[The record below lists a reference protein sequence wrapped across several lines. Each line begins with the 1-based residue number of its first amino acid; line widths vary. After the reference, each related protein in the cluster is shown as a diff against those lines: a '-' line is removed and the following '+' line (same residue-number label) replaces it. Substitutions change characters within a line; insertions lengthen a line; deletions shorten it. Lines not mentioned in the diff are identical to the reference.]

1 MKQKKLSWLIASLF
15 ALPLAAADA
24 HTQAD
29 EVQQVTVSGIRSSV
43 RNALAVKEASDSM
56 VEVIASEDIGKLPD
70 TTIAESLARLP
81 GLSSGMDRGNA
92 SQVVARGLGPRFID
106 ATLNGRELATS
117 EPDRSV
123 RFEQFPSESLSG
135 ATVYKTQSADLV
147 EGGVATMIDLK
158 TVQPLKYSGRQASLR
173 ADALYYAL
181 GRDIPGAKK
190 TAPRVGGIYLDQ
202 FFDKSLGVAL
212 AFSYQDQ
219 PSLQK
224 NKDHWGFNEAHSG
237 DIDGDGKTDK
247 TPWGFQDKVLRGS
260 DERSSVLGKVEWK
273 NGESLVTADAYYALA
288 RIREPGLQHWTGDIG
303 NWDNGQKS
311 RYSKLDIRDGY
322 VTGATVADTGFSNH
336 DSLWVQD
343 TGTLVLG
350 VDGKTTAGAW
360 KLEADLSTSRAERD
374 SQWRDLRQF
383 SRGTGTVSWAFT
395 GNERQDFSL
404 GQDSGNPAGFW
415 GPTMHIDTDGH
426 LKDELG
432 ALHLNAARDTD
443 LGAVKRLKFGARAT
457 HREKSYGQTTW
468 EVAPLAAIPDA
479 DYDTVNVAG
488 MAPYIA
494 LRDFGASTAAAFGPG
509 AFDPAGRPRSQNDL
523 LSGWKVRERGAALY
537 GQADLDGTL
546 FGKTLRGNAGL
557 RVVHTRQTGEG
568 MQARGGAAPTAV
580 SDGTSYTEVLP
591 SVNLIV
597 NLDEKQERQLRLSLA
612 RAMSRAPLDEMGASR
627 NLNVDANPTQPLTG
641 SAGNPQLKPMLAD
654 QIDLAY
660 QWYFD
665 KGALLSAGL
674 FYKDISRYIG
684 ITSERTTLD
693 ARSAL
698 VTRSLNGEGGNIR
711 GVELVYQQSFANGL
725 GVSSNYAYTASN
737 IHENIP
743 AGKPFPIEGLMK
755 HNGGLTVWYENAGYE
770 ARMSANYHSA
780 FVRNP
785 TWGAGQLVDNSAE
798 TYAALSFARHLTSKL
813 QLRFGVDNLSNQKV
827 VYTSANNPYEQEVTE
842 FGRRFNLGISY
853 KL

>member
-1 MKQKKLSWLIASLF
+1 MKQKQLGWLIASLF
-15 ALPLAAADA
+15 ALPLAAAQA
-24 HTQAD
+24 RAQAD
-29 EVQQVTVSGIRSSV
+29 EVQQVTVSGIGSSV

-81 GLSSGMDRGNA
+81 GLSSGIDRGNA
-92 SQVVARGLGPRFID
+92 SQVVARGLGPRFIG

-135 ATVYKTQSADLV
+135 ATVYKTQSAELV
-147 EGGVATMIDLK
+147 EGGVATTIDLK
-158 TVQPLKYSGRQASLR
+158 TVQPLKYRGRQASLR

-224 NKDHWGFNEAHSG
+224 NKDHWGFNENNAG
-237 DIDGDGKTDK
+237 DIDGDGTVDK
-247 TPWGFQDKVLRGS
+247 TPWGFQDKVLRGT

-273 NGESLVTADAYYALA
+273 NGESLLAADAYYALA
-288 RIREPGLQHWTGDIG
+288 KIREPGLQHWSGDIG
-303 NWDNGQKS
+303 NWDNGQKG
-311 RYSKLDIRDGY
+311 RYSKLDIRNGY
-322 VTGATVADTGFSNH
+322 VAGASVADIGFSNH

-343 TGTLVLG
+343 TSTLALG
-350 VDGKTTAGAW
+350 VNGKTTAGAW
-360 KLEADLSTSRAERD
+360 KLEADLSTSRAQRD

-383 SRGTGTVSWAFT
+383 SRGTGTLSWAFT
-395 GNERQDFSL
+395 GGEQQAFSL
-404 GQDSGNPAGFW
+404 GQDSGNPANFRS
-415 GPTMHIDTDGH
+415 PTMHIDTDGR
-426 LKDELG
+426 LKDELS
-432 ALHLNAARDTD
+432 ALHLNAARDIE
-443 LGAVKRLKFGARAT
+443 LGPAKRLKFGARVT

-468 EVAPLAAIPDA
+468 QVAPITAIPDA
-479 DYDTVNVAG
+479 HYETVNVAG

-509 AFDPAGRPRSQNDL
+509 AFDAAGRPRTQNDL
-523 LSGWKVRERGAALY
+523 LSGWKVRERGASLY

-546 FGKTLRGNAGL
+546 FGKTLRGNAGV
-557 RVVHTRQTGEG
+557 RVVHTRQAGEG
-568 MQARGGAAPTAV
+568 MQALNGAAPTAL
-580 SDGTSYTEVLP
+580 SDAASYTEVLP
-591 SVNLIV
+591 SVNLV
-597 NLDEKQERQLRLSLA
+597 FNLDEKQQRQVRFSIA
-612 RAMSRAPLDEMGASR
+612 RAMSRAPLDEMRASR

-684 ITSERTTLD
+684 ITSDRTTLD
-693 ARSAL
+693 GRGAL
-698 VTRSLNGEGGNIR
+698 VTRSVNGKGGNIR
-711 GVELVYQQSFANGL
+711 GAELVYQQSFASGL
-725 GVSSNYAYTASN
+725 GLSGNYAYTASN

-743 AGKPFPIEGLMK
+743 AAKPFPIEGLMK
-755 HNGGLTVWYENAGYE
+755 HNGGLTVWYEKAGYE
-770 ARMSANYHSA
+770 ARMSANYYSA

-785 TWGAGQLVDNSAE
+785 TWGAGQLVDNDAE
-798 TYAALSFARHLTSKL
+798 TYVALSFAKHLTPKL
-813 QLRFGVDNLSNQKV
+813 QLRFGVDNVTNQKM

-842 FGRRFNLGISY
+842 FGRRFNLGLSY